1 MTREEFIQIL
11 DSKRY
16 SYRQEENNIVVNRLG
31 DVNLHSLTTI
41 PEGIVFSNGGD
52 VSLSSLTTLPE
63 GTVFSNGGQVYLE
76 SLTTLPEWIVFSNKG
91 RVHLESLI
99 GGWDF
104 RWKGNIKGIDSK
116 RLLNKMISIGLFN
129 RK

>member
-63 GTVFSNGGQVYLE
+63 GTVFSN
-76 SLTTLPEWIVFSNKG
+76 KG